1 VRLTSVWYFA
11 YGSNMHSATLRG
23 RRGVAWKRALP
34 ARAPGWRIVFDKP
47 PLVPVGESY
56 ANLVGDASSETF
68 GVVYEVSAEDLEHI
82 ELTEGVRIENYARV
96 AITVVPLTAP
106 AEPVVAATLVSE
118 RRDPSLLPSER
129 YMACVVA
136 GATEHGLPPEWI
148 AFLRAVPAR
157 PETAE
162 AALWR
167 PQLDAAMRRAPRS

>member
-1 VRLTSVWYFA
+1 VWYFA
-11 YGSNMHSATLRG
+11 YGSNMHSETLRG
-23 RRGVAWKRALP
+23 RRGVAWLRAVP

-56 ANLVGDASSETF
+56 ANLIRDASSETF
-68 GVVYEVSAEDLEHI
+68 GVLYEVSAEDLEHI
-82 ELTEGVRIENYARV
+82 ELTEGVRIENYTRIDV
-96 AITVVPLTAP
+96 RGVPLAAP
-106 AEPVVAATLVSE
+106 AEPVIAATLVSD

-129 YMACVVA
+129 YMACLVA

-157 PETAE
+157 AESAE

-167 PQLDAAMRRAPRS
+167 PQLDAAMRRAPRP